1 MKKLLAL
8 VLAAMMLLSI
18 AACAKDTTNTG
29 AADTNDTTVSDTT
42 ENTTDKTDET
52 TENTETTETTGE
64 ETTNKGEASA
74 EGTDDSAAE
83 DAAQPTVEYPTVRIA
98 AMTGPTGMGM
108 AKLLDENEKGTSPLK
123 YEFTLATAA
132 DQITPLLVKGELDI
146 AAVPV
151 NLASVLYNNTQGEIQ
166 LLAVNT
172 LGVIYILDNNGS
184 VTQLSDLKGKTIY
197 ATGKGSTPEYTLRYL
212 LTANGINPDTDVTI
226 EWKSEPTEI
235 VALYKNAE
243 GKEVIAM
250 MPQPYVT
257 VAQSSVEGINVA
269 ISLTEEWEKLDN
281 GSMAMTGCVVVRRGF
296 AQQHPEAVALFLE
309 QYEAS
314 INWVN
319 ENVEEAAQLIAH
331 FEIVAKAPIAQKA
344 LPHCNITFI
353 AGEDLSLAKGYL
365 QALYDQNP
373 KAVGGAMPGD
383 DFYYNA
389 QAAE

>member
-1 MKKLLAL
+1 MKKLFAII
-8 VLAAMMLLSI
+8 LAAVMLLSI
-18 AACAKDTTNTG
+18 AACAQDTAGSSTTVDTNTADTTAENTADTNAADT
-29 AADTNDTTVSDTT
+29 AADTNES
-42 ENTTDKTDET
+42 TD
-52 TENTETTETTGE
+52 NTGE
-64 ETTNKGEASA
+64 ATG
-74 EGTDDSAAE
+74 AE
-83 DAAQPTVEYPTVRIA
+83 DGAQPTVEYPTIRIA

-108 AKLLDENEKGTSPLK
+108 VKLLDENEQGISTLK
-123 YEFTLATAA
+123 YDFTLAGAA
-132 DQITPLLVKGELDI
+132 DEITPKLVKGELDI

-184 VTQLSDLKGKTIY
+184 VAELSDLKGKTIY

-212 LTANGINPDTDVTI
+212 LTANGIDPDNDVTI

-235 VALYKNAE
+235 VALFKQAE

-257 VAQSSVEGINVA
+257 VAQSNVEGINVA

-281 GSMAMTGCVVVRRGF
+281 GSTAMTGCVVVRREF
-296 AQQHPEAVALFLE
+296 AEQNPEAVKLFLE

-353 AGEDLSLAKGYL
+353 AGDDLSAAEGYL

-373 KAVGGAMPGD
+373 KAVGGAMPGE
-383 DFYYNA
+383 DFYYK
-389 QAAE
+389 AA

>member
-1 MKKLLAL
+1 MKKLFAII
-8 VLAAMMLLSI
+8 LAAVMLLSI
-18 AACAKDTTNTG
+18 AACAQDTAVSSTTVDTSTADTNTENNTDTNAADT
-29 AADTNDTTVSDTT
+29 AADTNESADTAGETTDTTV
-42 ENTTDKTDET
+42 
-52 TENTETTETTGE
+52 E
-64 ETTNKGEASA
+64 ET
-74 EGTDDSAAE
+74 DAE
-83 DAAQPTVEYPTVRIA
+83 DGAQPTVEYPTIRIA

-108 AKLLDENEKGTSPLK
+108 VKLLDENEQGTSTLK
-123 YEFTLATAA
+123 YDFTLAGAA
-132 DQITPLLVKGELDI
+132 DEITPKLVKGELDI

-184 VTQLSDLKGKTIY
+184 VTHLSDLKGKTIY

-235 VALYKNAE
+235 VALFKQAE
-243 GKEVIAM
+243 GKEIIAM

-257 VAQSSVEGINVA
+257 VAQSNVEGINVA

-281 GSMAMTGCVVVRRGF
+281 GSMAMTGCVVVRREF
-296 AQQHPEAVALFLE
+296 AEQNPDAVKLFLE

-353 AGEDLSLAKGYL
+353 AGDDLSAAEGYL

-373 KAVGGAMPGD
+373 KAVGGAMPGE
-383 DFYYNA
+383 DFYYK
-389 QAAE
+389 AE